1 MKEVNKRN
9 RRRQECNANQSMRVG
24 IGRGWVGG
32 GGRGAGLEGSGE
44 RGVLGIKYKAS
55 QSHTHESKDPN
66 QNRRCLVICE
76 VVVAVAGAVCG
87 VLRFVGS

>member
-32 GGRGAGLEGSGE
+32 GAGGLDWK
-44 RGVLGIKYKAS
+44 GVAKGVCWAS
-55 QSHTHESKDPN
+55 STKRHSRTHTS
-66 QNRRCLVICE
+66 QRIQTRIG
-76 VVVAVAGAVCG
+76 VV
-87 VLRFVGS
+87 L